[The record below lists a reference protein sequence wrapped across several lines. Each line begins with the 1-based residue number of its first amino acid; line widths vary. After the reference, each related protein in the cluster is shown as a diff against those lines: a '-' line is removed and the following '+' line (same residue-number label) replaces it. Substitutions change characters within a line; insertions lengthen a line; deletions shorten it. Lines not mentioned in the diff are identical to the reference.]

1 MRNTKIICTI
11 GPASEDKETLEKLMY
26 AGMDI
31 ARLNFSHGNH
41 EEHLARIESIR
52 EVSKKVG
59 KKIGILLDTKGPEI
73 RTGDMATPIVELK
86 KGETLS
92 VSMDEVLGNSE
103 TISITYPGLINDIA
117 VGDDILLDDGIIT
130 LKVTAILNDE
140 NIIQTVV
147 QNDGIIK
154 NKKGVNVPGVKV
166 NLPALTDKDQADI
179 LFGIENKVDFIA
191 PSFIRKAQDV
201 LDIRELLEKNNGDYI
216 KIVPKIENQEGIDN
230 IDDILLVS
238 DGLMVAR
245 GDLGVEIPT
254 EMVPLAQKEL
264 IKKCNYVGKPVITA
278 T

>member
-1 MRNTKIICTI
+1 
-11 GPASEDKETLEKLMY
+11 MY
-26 AGMDI
+26 AGMAI

-166 NLPALTDKDQADI
+166 NLPALTDKDRADI

-254 EMVPLAQKEL
+254 EMVPLAQK
-264 IKKCNYVGKPVITA
+264 
-278 T
+278 